1 MNWDVLIISHTVFA
15 IQYASKIGFWGSDPL
30 VKSSRER
37 SGIYSQYLF
46 WCNLGTPDVEKK
58 NFIWSSKLTHLSINF
73 MSFCLIRGSQDTA
86 SEGFAYQPTSFQLC
100 ILYICIC
107 ACVCMC
113 VCWHFNARKIHLLQD
128 VMYIL
133 NGRSVLIFSYF
144 WWKAQPTQSV
154 IKSLKKIANKDMKTY
169 CNTG

>member
-1 MNWDVLIISHTVFA
+1 MLP
-15 IQYASKIGFWGSDPL
+15 KLGFEVVTRLLNPHARGL
-30 VKSSRER
+30 EFTR
-37 SGIYSQYLF
+37 SIYSGVIWEL
-46 WCNLGTPDVEKK
+46 LMLKKK

-144 WWKAQPTQSV
+144 
-154 IKSLKKIANKDMKTY
+154 
-169 CNTG
+169 